1 MYSLISFLS
10 FSVIMALFCESSFFT
25 FIFIALILSTIVF
38 TCFSSWLEFVTFSST
53 FISILSILYLSSFD
67 IDILILIDDNKS
79 ISELRKLR
87 HELEDDIDALN
98 LSRSVDI
105 KLYNKNRYI
114 ELSKEISFEGDIV
127 KDLIDIR
134 WWNYG

>member
-1 MYSLISFLS
+1 MFDSCDIKNDVKYCLDKQIRNEIVKVRDACIYRLKN
-10 FSVIMALFCESSFFT
+10 VDILLFGSIAKGKYRSS
-25 FIFIALILSTIVF
+25 S
-38 TCFSSWLEFVTFSST
+38 
-53 FISILSILYLSSFD
+53 D
-67 IDILILIDDNKS
+67 IDILILVDQNKT

-98 LSRSVDI
+98 LSRNVDI
-105 KLYNKNRYI
+105 KLYNKDRYI
-114 ELSKEISFEGDIV
+114 ELSREISFEQDIV

>member
-1 MYSLISFLS
+1 MFYGCNIKNDVEYSLDKNIRNEIIKIRDICIYRLKNAD
-10 FSVIMALFCESSFFT
+10 ILLFGSIAKGKYKNSS
-25 FIFIALILSTIVF
+25 
-38 TCFSSWLEFVTFSST
+38 
-53 FISILSILYLSSFD
+53 D

-79 ISELRKLR
+79 VSELRKLR
-87 HELEDDIDALN
+87 HELEDDIYNLN

-114 ELSKEISFEGDIV
+114 ELSKEISFEGDII

-134 WWNYG
+134 KWNYG

>member
-1 MYSLISFLS
+1 MFDSCNIKNDVKYCLDKQIRNEIVKVRDTCIYRLKNADILLLGSI
-10 FSVIMALFCESSFFT
+10 AKGKYRNSS
-25 FIFIALILSTIVF
+25 
-38 TCFSSWLEFVTFSST
+38 
-53 FISILSILYLSSFD
+53 D
-67 IDILILIDDNKS
+67 IDILILVDDNKS
-79 ISELRKLR
+79 LSELRKLR

>member
-1 MYSLISFLS
+1 MFYGCNIKDDVEYFLDKD
-10 FSVIMALFCESSFFT
+10 IRNEIIKIRDICIYRLKNADILLFGSIAKGKYKNSS
-25 FIFIALILSTIVF
+25 
-38 TCFSSWLEFVTFSST
+38 
-53 FISILSILYLSSFD
+53 D

-79 ISELRKLR
+79 VSELRKLR
-87 HELEDDIDALN
+87 HELEDDIDNLN

-114 ELSKEISFEGDIV
+114 ELSKEISFEGDII

-134 WWNYG
+134 KWNYG

>member
-1 MYSLISFLS
+1 MFYGCNIKNDVEYSLDKDIRNEIIKIRDICIYRLKNAD
-10 FSVIMALFCESSFFT
+10 ILLFGS
-25 FIFIALILSTIVF
+25 IAKGKYKNNS
-38 TCFSSWLEFVTFSST
+38 
-53 FISILSILYLSSFD
+53 D

-79 ISELRKLR
+79 VSELRKLR
-87 HELEDDIDALN
+87 HELEDDIDNLN

-114 ELSKEISFEGDIV
+114 ELSKEISFEGDII

-134 WWNYG
+134 KWNHG

>member
-1 MYSLISFLS
+1 MFYGCNIKNDVEYSLDKNIRNEIIKIRDICIYRLKNAD
-10 FSVIMALFCESSFFT
+10 ILLFGSIAKGKYKNSS
-25 FIFIALILSTIVF
+25 
-38 TCFSSWLEFVTFSST
+38 
-53 FISILSILYLSSFD
+53 D

-79 ISELRKLR
+79 VSELRKLR
-87 HELEDDIDALN
+87 HELEDDIDNLN

-114 ELSKEISFEGDIV
+114 ELSKEISFEGDII

-134 WWNYG
+134 RWNYG

>member
-1 MYSLISFLS
+1 MFYGCNIKDDVEYSLDKDIRNEIIKIRDICIYRLKN
-10 FSVIMALFCESSFFT
+10 VDILLFGSIAKGKYKNSS
-25 FIFIALILSTIVF
+25 
-38 TCFSSWLEFVTFSST
+38 
-53 FISILSILYLSSFD
+53 D

-79 ISELRKLR
+79 VSELRKLR
-87 HELEDDIDALN
+87 HELEDDIDNLN

>member
-1 MYSLISFLS
+1 MFYGCNIKNDVEYSLDKNIRNEIIKIRDICIYTLKNAD
-10 FSVIMALFCESSFFT
+10 ILLFGSIAKGKYKNSS
-25 FIFIALILSTIVF
+25 
-38 TCFSSWLEFVTFSST
+38 
-53 FISILSILYLSSFD
+53 D

-79 ISELRKLR
+79 VSELRKLR
-87 HELEDDIDALN
+87 HELEDDIDNLN

-114 ELSKEISFEGDIV
+114 ELSKEISFEGDII

-134 WWNYG
+134 RWNYG

>member
-1 MYSLISFLS
+1 MFYGCNIKDDVEYSLDKDIRNEIIKIRDICIYRLKNAD
-10 FSVIMALFCESSFFT
+10 ILLFGSIAKGKYKNSS
-25 FIFIALILSTIVF
+25 
-38 TCFSSWLEFVTFSST
+38 
-53 FISILSILYLSSFD
+53 D

-79 ISELRKLR
+79 VSELRKLR
-87 HELEDDIDALN
+87 HELEDDIDNLN

-114 ELSKEISFEGDIV
+114 ELSKEISFEGGII

-134 WWNYG
+134 KWNYG

>member
-1 MYSLISFLS
+1 MFYGCNIKNDVEYSLDKNIRNEIIKIRDICIYRLKNAD
-10 FSVIMALFCESSFFT
+10 ILLFGSIAKGKYKNSS
-25 FIFIALILSTIVF
+25 
-38 TCFSSWLEFVTFSST
+38 
-53 FISILSILYLSSFD
+53 D

-79 ISELRKLR
+79 VSELRKLR
-87 HELEDDIDALN
+87 HELEDDIDTLN

-114 ELSKEISFEGDIV
+114 ELSKEISFEGDII

-134 WWNYG
+134 KWNYG

>member
-1 MYSLISFLS
+1 MFYGCNIKNDVEYSLDKNIRNEIIKIRDICIYRLKNAD
-10 FSVIMALFCESSFFT
+10 ILLFGSIAKGKYRNSS
-25 FIFIALILSTIVF
+25 
-38 TCFSSWLEFVTFSST
+38 
-53 FISILSILYLSSFD
+53 D
-67 IDILILIDDNKS
+67 IDILILDDQNKT

-87 HELEDDIDALN
+87 HELEDDIDNLN

-114 ELSKEISFEGDIV
+114 ELSKEISFEGDII

-134 WWNYG
+134 KWNYG

>member
-1 MYSLISFLS
+1 MFYGCNIKDDVEYSLDKDIRNEIIKIRDICIYRLKNAD
-10 FSVIMALFCESSFFT
+10 ILLFGSIAKGKYKNSS
-25 FIFIALILSTIVF
+25 
-38 TCFSSWLEFVTFSST
+38 
-53 FISILSILYLSSFD
+53 D

-79 ISELRKLR
+79 VSELRKLR
-87 HELEDDIDALN
+87 HELEDDIDNLN

-114 ELSKEISFEGDIV
+114 ELSNEISFEGDII

-134 WWNYG
+134 KWNYG

>member
-1 MYSLISFLS
+1 MFDSCNIKNDVEYSLDKQIRNEIVKVRDTCIYRLKNADILLFGSIAKGKYRNIS
-10 FSVIMALFCESSFFT
+10 
-25 FIFIALILSTIVF
+25 
-38 TCFSSWLEFVTFSST
+38 
-53 FISILSILYLSSFD
+53 D

>member
-1 MYSLISFLS
+1 MFYSCNIKNDVEYSLDKDIRNEIIKIRDICIYRLKNAD
-10 FSVIMALFCESSFFT
+10 ILLFGSIAKGKYKNSS
-25 FIFIALILSTIVF
+25 
-38 TCFSSWLEFVTFSST
+38 
-53 FISILSILYLSSFD
+53 D

-79 ISELRKLR
+79 VSELRKLR
-87 HELEDDIDALN
+87 HELEDDIDNLN

-114 ELSKEISFEGDIV
+114 ELSKEISFEGDII

-134 WWNYG
+134 KWNYG

>member
-1 MYSLISFLS
+1 MFDSCNIKNDVEYSLDKNIRNEIIKIRDICIYRLKNAD
-10 FSVIMALFCESSFFT
+10 MLLFGSIAKGKYKNSS
-25 FIFIALILSTIVF
+25 
-38 TCFSSWLEFVTFSST
+38 
-53 FISILSILYLSSFD
+53 D

-79 ISELRKLR
+79 VSELRKLR
-87 HELEDDIDALN
+87 HELEDDIDNLN

-114 ELSKEISFEGDIV
+114 ELSKEISFEGDII

-134 WWNYG
+134 KWNYA

>member
-1 MYSLISFLS
+1 MFYGCNIKDDVEYSLDKDIRNEIIKIRDICIYRLKNAD
-10 FSVIMALFCESSFFT
+10 ILLFGSIAKGKYKNSS
-25 FIFIALILSTIVF
+25 
-38 TCFSSWLEFVTFSST
+38 
-53 FISILSILYLSSFD
+53 D

-79 ISELRKLR
+79 VSELRKLR
-87 HELEDDIDALN
+87 HELEDDIDNLN

-114 ELSKEISFEGDIV
+114 ELSKEISFEQDIV

>member
-1 MYSLISFLS
+1 MFYGCNIKDDVEYSLDKDIRNEIIKIRDICIYRLKN
-10 FSVIMALFCESSFFT
+10 VDILLFGSIAKGKYKNSS
-25 FIFIALILSTIVF
+25 
-38 TCFSSWLEFVTFSST
+38 
-53 FISILSILYLSSFD
+53 D

-79 ISELRKLR
+79 VSELRKLR
-87 HELEDDIDALN
+87 HELEDDIDNLN

-114 ELSKEISFEGDIV
+114 ELSKEISFEGNIT

-134 WWNYG
+134 KWNYG

>member
-1 MYSLISFLS
+1 MFYGCNIKDDVEYSLDKDIRNEIIKIRDICIYRLKNAD
-10 FSVIMALFCESSFFT
+10 ILLFGSIAKGKYKNSS
-25 FIFIALILSTIVF
+25 
-38 TCFSSWLEFVTFSST
+38 
-53 FISILSILYLSSFD
+53 D

-79 ISELRKLR
+79 VSELRKLR
-87 HELEDDIDALN
+87 HELEDDIDNLN

-114 ELSKEISFEGDIV
+114 ELSKEISFEGDII

-134 WWNYG
+134 QWNHG

>member
-1 MYSLISFLS
+1 MFYGCNIKNDVEYSLDKNIRNEIIKIRDICIYRLKNAD
-10 FSVIMALFCESSFFT
+10 ILLFGSIAKGKYKNSS
-25 FIFIALILSTIVF
+25 
-38 TCFSSWLEFVTFSST
+38 
-53 FISILSILYLSSFD
+53 D

-87 HELEDDIDALN
+87 HELEDDIDNLN

-114 ELSKEISFEGDIV
+114 ELSKEISFEGDII

-134 WWNYG
+134 KWNYA

>member
-1 MYSLISFLS
+1 MFYGCNIKDDVEYSLDKDIRNEIIKIRDICIYRLKNAD
-10 FSVIMALFCESSFFT
+10 ILLFGSIAKGKYRNSS
-25 FIFIALILSTIVF
+25 
-38 TCFSSWLEFVTFSST
+38 
-53 FISILSILYLSSFD
+53 D

-87 HELEDDIDALN
+87 HELEYDIDALN

-114 ELSKEISFEGDIV
+114 ELSKEISFEQDIV

>member
-1 MYSLISFLS
+1 MFYGCNIKNDVEYSLDKNIRNEIIKIRDICIYRLKNAD
-10 FSVIMALFCESSFFT
+10 ILLFGS
-25 FIFIALILSTIVF
+25 IAKGKYKNNS
-38 TCFSSWLEFVTFSST
+38 
-53 FISILSILYLSSFD
+53 D

-79 ISELRKLR
+79 VSELRKLR
-87 HELEDDIDALN
+87 HELEDDIDNLN

-114 ELSKEISFEGDIV
+114 ELSKEISFEGDII

-134 WWNYG
+134 KWNYA

>member
-1 MYSLISFLS
+1 MFYGCNIKNDVEYSLDKNIRNEIIKIRDICIYRLKNAD
-10 FSVIMALFCESSFFT
+10 ILLFGS
-25 FIFIALILSTIVF
+25 IAKGKYKNNS
-38 TCFSSWLEFVTFSST
+38 
-53 FISILSILYLSSFD
+53 D

-79 ISELRKLR
+79 VSKLRKLR
-87 HELEDDIDALN
+87 HELEDDIDNLN

-114 ELSKEISFEGDIV
+114 ELSKEISFEGDII

-134 WWNYG
+134 RWNYG

>member
-1 MYSLISFLS
+1 MFYGCNIKDDVEYSLDKDIRNEIIKIRDICIYRLKNAD
-10 FSVIMALFCESSFFT
+10 ILLFGSIAKGKYKNSS
-25 FIFIALILSTIVF
+25 
-38 TCFSSWLEFVTFSST
+38 
-53 FISILSILYLSSFD
+53 D

-79 ISELRKLR
+79 VSELRKLR
-87 HELEDDIDALN
+87 HELEDDIYNLN

-114 ELSKEISFEGDIV
+114 ELSKEISFEGDII

-134 WWNYG
+134 KWNYG